1 ILRIDVH
8 SPSDPGLNYHIPS
21 DNPFVGTPGAD
32 AEIFAYGL
40 RNPWRASFDR
50 TLGTFYIADVG
61 ENTWEEID
69 VGQKGANYG
78 WNAYEGPMAFPGGD
92 PVNNAGPLVS
102 PIYSYDHT
110 VGHSI
115 TGGYV
120 YRGEGQALQGQYFFA
135 DFIQSKVFTLGFDGR
150 SWVAADR
157 TAEIV
162 TDA

>member
-1 ILRIDVH
+1 SINQSTFSNHKGGWLGFGPDGDLYISVGDGGGPGNALHTGQNIDSLLGQNLRIAVH
-8 SPSDPGLNYHIPS
+8 SPSDPGRNYHIPS

-92 PVNNAGPLVS
+92 PVNNA
-102 PIYSYDHT
+102 
-110 VGHSI
+110 
-115 TGGYV
+115 
-120 YRGEGQALQGQYFFA
+120 
-135 DFIQSKVFTLGFDGR
+135 
-150 SWVAADR
+150 
-157 TAEIV
+157 
-162 TDA
+162 